1 MTATHSDVHQ
11 EVRRTVREFVA
22 REIAPIADALDNAEA
37 EIPMPVIRKMAGLG
51 YFGLVFPERYGGMGL
66 DTLAMAIVA
75 EELSRGWLSVGSVM
89 TRMIIT
95 GTLLLESGT
104 EEQRQRFLP
113 KIASGELLTA
123 AAFTEP
129 DAGSDTGAIKC
140 RAVRDDAGGGHYLLR
155 GEKTWCTFANR
166 AHVLT
171 VLARTDPDP
180 SRRHKGLSMFLVEKE
195 PGDYFHPP
203 ELDGSVIPTIGYKG
217 MKSYSLAFDGYR
229 VPAENLVGGE
239 EGRGCY
245 QLMPTYEIARI
256 QTAAR
261 AVGVAQAALDAAL
274 RYAQERTQFG
284 RPIADHQVIR
294 HKLARMA
301 TELEA
306 ARQLCYYA
314 ASVKDR
320 GGRSDLEAG
329 YAKVFA
335 AEMAERVTSEALQ
348 IFGGYGYSR
357 EYPVQRFWRDSR
369 VFRIFEGTSEIQYEV
384 IAKRLLEG
392 AKAGGNG
399 QGRGKGRS

>member
-1 MTATHSDVHQ
+1 MTALDSDLHR

-37 EIPMPVIRKMAGLG
+37 EIPMSVIRQMAGLG
-51 YFGLVFPERYGGMGL
+51 FFGLIFPERYGGMGL
-66 DTLAMAIVA
+66 DVLAMAIVA

-95 GTLLLESGT
+95 GTLLLEAGS
-104 EEQRQRFLP
+104 EEQKQRFLP

-140 RAVRDDAGGGHYLLR
+140 RAVRDGGDYVLR

-180 SRRHKGLSMFLVEKE
+180 ARRHKGLSMFLVEKE
-195 PGDYFHPP
+195 PGDHFHPP
-203 ELDGSVIPTIGYKG
+203 ELAGSAIPTIGYKG

-229 VPAENLVGGE
+229 VPAENLLGGA
-239 EGRGCY
+239 EGRGFY
-245 QLMPTYEIARI
+245 QLMPTYEFARI

-284 RPIADHQVIR
+284 KPIAEHQVIR
-294 HKLARMA
+294 HKLAHMA
-301 TELEA
+301 TEIEA

-314 ASVKDR
+314 AAVKDR
-320 GGRSDLEAG
+320 GNRSDLEAG

-357 EYPVQRFWRDSR
+357 EYPVQRFWRDAR
-369 VFRIFEGTSEIQYEV
+369 VFRIFEGTSEIQYDV
-384 IAKRLLEG
+384 IAKRLLDG
-392 AKAGGNG
+392 HGG
-399 QGRGKGRS
+399 K